1 MGVTFIGTHVI
12 ESPGFATML
21 LRSGAEAGIVGGFA
35 DWFAVTALFRHP
47 LGLPIPHTAIVPSNK
62 NRIARTLGGFV
73 ERNFLTE
80 DVLLKKLRE
89 IHAGRRFAAWLAA
102 PDTAPLIAGSLVGA
116 LPYLIRSLES
126 RDLHDFAHRTLGE
139 QLREADIAPIL
150 GRIVHALTASGEA
163 DILFER
169 AVGIAAR
176 WLQDNAPQIDQL
188 VQERSHWWIP
198 RTINRRIA
206 AAIVAG
212 VTDVLHGLQ
221 QPDSEARL
229 KFREALSGFVDDLAN
244 SPQQRAQVNAAKNR
258 ILDHPD
264 VQAWLASVWHD
275 LSQAALADLE
285 NSSSKMRTAIEK
297 AVTVVGQALSTD
309 EAMQRHIDSALERL
323 TRYLISW
330 RGEIGG
336 FITEVVKSW
345 DTRSLSDR
353 LELVVGSDLQYIRM
367 NGTVVGAV
375 VGCLIFIVSWLLGS
389 A

>member
-1 MGVTFIGTHVI
+1 MSSDRFPPHSNTAARASGWLIEGHFDEAARSRLKRNRTLATGLLVLMGVTFIGTHVI

-62 NRIARTLGGFV
+62 DRIARTLGGFV

-198 RTINRRIA
+198 RTMYGRLPPCKRCLRRSDIGGSAAAMYPAFNTAIWPLASMRFAGRLPTIKSSSRLCGSPGLCRPTVRPSCHRVEDRPRSWWKPINRL
-206 AAIVAG
+206 
-212 VTDVLHGLQ
+212 VL
-221 QPDSEARL
+221 AC
-229 KFREALSGFVDDLAN
+229 
-244 SPQQRAQVNAAKNR
+244 RAQ
-258 ILDHPD
+258 
-264 VQAWLASVWHD
+264 
-275 LSQAALADLE
+275 
-285 NSSSKMRTAIEK
+285 
-297 AVTVVGQALSTD
+297 
-309 EAMQRHIDSALERL
+309 
-323 TRYLISW
+323 
-330 RGEIGG
+330 
-336 FITEVVKSW
+336 
-345 DTRSLSDR
+345 
-353 LELVVGSDLQYIRM
+353 
-367 NGTVVGAV
+367 
-375 VGCLIFIVSWLLGS
+375 
-389 A
+389 